1 MTVSSRCRCWVKGV
15 FARSVTLKLKTL
27 PFLRSLSNCIRAVV
41 LISVSENDTVG
52 IRIASGCTHTDSKPV
67 VIHGWL
73 HSNDYEEKITFE
85 ISKKLLSP
93 VLIYD
98 Q

>member
-1 MTVSSRCRCWVKGV
+1 M
-15 FARSVTLKLKTL
+15 
-27 PFLRSLSNCIRAVV
+27 

-52 IRIASGCTHTDSKPV
+52 IRIASGCAHTDSKPV

-98 Q
+98 QGDVIRLFPICELESDIDVERQSPE